1 MSGELDMYI
10 ILVACFSLCCV
21 LGVFFFSISSFF
33 PSGAKMQSI
42 CDECAITLNK
52 NTVPGDT
59 SALNPGGV
67 RLGSSALTT
76 RGFNISHFNQV
87 KCLY

>member
-1 MSGELDMYI
+1 MYMFIGLFLDW
-10 ILVACFSLCCV
+10 LADC
-21 LGVFFFSISSFF
+21 
-33 PSGAKMQSI
+33 SGAKMQSM

-76 RGFNISHFNQV
+76 RGFNVAHFHQV
-87 KCLY
+87 SICGC